1 MNFKKIIE
9 SYHFYAIITI
19 LCWALAPVLTRL
31 CHLHFSAMPIGFLRY
46 LISSV
51 LIIFLL
57 IIKKTKLPSVKDLP
71 WLIASAA
78 TGFSLYMVMFNYG
91 TQYVESATTSVMMA
105 TSPLITALLSFLLF
119 KEYLSKKQWLAILIE
134 FVGIIILT
142 VVGNGFSLNIGTLWL
157 LGASFL
163 LSVYNLIQRILT
175 KKYSGFQVTAFSIL
189 IGTLMLSFSAPQ
201 SFRELKTAPMNQIF
215 YLLIL
220 GIFTS
225 TIAYIAWSTAFQKAE
240 KTSQVSNYMFFNPLL
255 SGIFAFFIAG
265 EIPDSTT
272 YIGGALILLGMCLF
286 NYGQTIRTE
295 RKVRSR

>member
-1 MNFKKIIE
+1 
-9 SYHFYAIITI
+9 
-19 LCWALAPVLTRL
+19 
-31 CHLHFSAMPIGFLRY
+31 
-46 LISSV
+46 
-51 LIIFLL
+51 
-57 IIKKTKLPSVKDLP
+57 
-71 WLIASAA
+71 
-78 TGFSLYMVMFNYG
+78 MFNFG

-105 TSPLITALLSFLLF
+105 TSPLITALLSFFLF
-119 KEYLSKKQWLAILIE
+119 KETLSKNQWLAILIE
-134 FVGIIILT
+134 FIGIIILT

-157 LGASFL
+157 FGASFL

-201 SFRELKTAPMNQIF
+201 SFRELKTAPPNQIF

-255 SGIFAFFIAG
+255 SGILAFFIAG

-272 YIGGALILLGMCLF
+272 YIGGVLILLGMWLF
-286 NYGQTIRTE
+286 NHGQAIQP
-295 RKVRSR
+295 KAKIHSH

>member
-57 IIKKTKLPSVKDLP
+57 IIKKTKLPS
-71 WLIASAA
+71 
-78 TGFSLYMVMFNYG
+78 
-91 TQYVESATTSVMMA
+91 
-105 TSPLITALLSFLLF
+105 PLITALLSFLLF
-119 KEYLSKKQWLAILIE
+119 KEYLSKKQWIAILIE

>member
-1 MNFKKIIE
+1 MLSIMKGK
-9 SYHFYAIITI
+9 S
-19 LCWALAPVLTRL
+19 
-31 CHLHFSAMPIGFLRY
+31 
-46 LISSV
+46 
-51 LIIFLL
+51 LL
-57 IIKKTKLPSVKDLP
+57 L
-71 WLIASAA
+71 
-78 TGFSLYMVMFNYG
+78 
-91 TQYVESATTSVMMA
+91 
-105 TSPLITALLSFLLF
+105 
-119 KEYLSKKQWLAILIE
+119 
-134 FVGIIILT
+134 GIIILT

>member
-1 MNFKKIIE
+1 
-9 SYHFYAIITI
+9 
-19 LCWALAPVLTRL
+19 
-31 CHLHFSAMPIGFLRY
+31 
-46 LISSV
+46 
-51 LIIFLL
+51 
-57 IIKKTKLPSVKDLP
+57 
-71 WLIASAA
+71 
-78 TGFSLYMVMFNYG
+78 MFNYG

-119 KEYLSKKQWLAILIE
+119 KEYLSKKQWIAILIE

-272 YIGGALILLGMCLF
+272 YRGCNDLFGLCLF
-286 NYGQTIRTE
+286 NYGHPYGQK
-295 RKVRSR
+295 RKVRSRLIKIHFFMPFLVISRQQTNNFIRLSMIHLFVFISRILL